1 MQYDGTKP
9 EYFRYILNIL
19 QKTKTTE
26 TKRVSKVD
34 TKTNPFITS

>member
-1 MQYDGTKP
+1 MQYDGTKL
-9 EYFRYILNIL
+9 EYFRYSVNIL

-34 TKTNPFITS
+34 AKTDPFTTS